1 MADKK
6 FNFTNPMSLLNAI
19 FNNTAPDQSVP
30 GNEMSELDTI
40 AETNN
45 NKKIR
50 KDTFKRMLAAS
61 QKATEQQANEMIE
74 GAKVQLGGNPYD
86 LSAVKLKPME
96 SRNSPLFASLNNIQS
111 GNMKNLGENQGSL
124 MKALY
129 GENLPRTVN
138 RR

>member
-1 MADKK
+1 MAEQPRFSKIS
-6 FNFTNPMSLLNAI
+6 TLINAI
-19 FNNTAPDQSVP
+19 FGNTTPDQSVA
-30 GNEMSELDTI
+30 GNEMSELDKI

-50 KDTFKRMLAAS
+50 KDTFKKLLAAS
-61 QKATEQQANEMIE
+61 QKATEEESNEMIK

-86 LSAVKLKPME
+86 LSAVKIKPME
-96 SRNSPLFASLNNIQS
+96 SRNSPLFAGLNDIQS

-124 MKALY
+124 MKTLY

>member
-1 MADKK
+1 MAKQPRFSK
-6 FNFTNPMSLLNAI
+6 ISTLINAI
-19 FNNTAPDQSVP
+19 FNNTTPDQSIP

-50 KDTFKRMLAAS
+50 KDTFKRLLAAS
-61 QKATEQQANEMIE
+61 QKATEEESNEMIK
-74 GAKVQLGGNPYD
+74 GVKVQLGGNPYD

>member
-1 MADKK
+1 
-6 FNFTNPMSLLNAI
+6 
-19 FNNTAPDQSVP
+19 
-30 GNEMSELDTI
+30 
-40 AETNN
+40 
-45 NKKIR
+45 
-50 KDTFKRMLAAS
+50 
-61 QKATEQQANEMIE
+61 MIK
-74 GAKVQLGGNPYD
+74 GVKVQLGGNPYD

>member
-1 MADKK
+1 MAEQPR
-6 FNFTNPMSLLNAI
+6 FSNISTLINAI
-19 FNNTAPDQSVP
+19 FGNTTPDQSVP
-30 GNEMSELDTI
+30 GNEMSELDKI

-50 KDTFKRMLAAS
+50 KDTFKKLLSAS
-61 QKATEQQANEMIE
+61 QKAMEEESNEMIK

-86 LSAVKLKPME
+86 LSAVKIKPME
-96 SRNSPLFASLNNIQS
+96 SRNSPLFAGLNDIQS

-124 MKALY
+124 MKTLY